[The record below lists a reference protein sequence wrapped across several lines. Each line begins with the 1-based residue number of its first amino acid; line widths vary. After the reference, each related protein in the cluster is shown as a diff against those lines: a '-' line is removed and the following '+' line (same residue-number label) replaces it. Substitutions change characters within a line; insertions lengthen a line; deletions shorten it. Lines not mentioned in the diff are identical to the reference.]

1 VAFRIDKTTRVGFRA
16 YALLGMKTGLPIIA
30 CLFALCGAIFAHH
43 GTPSSYDLT
52 RRITL
57 TGTVTEFAWSNPHVQ
72 IYFDVKDENGKVVSW
87 AAETGSPGVL
97 AREGWSKRMMRPG
110 DTIVITVC
118 PGKAGAPVGMLTKLV
133 LSDGKEF
140 LREVPGN

>member
-1 VAFRIDKTTRVGFRA
+1 MRGRNMSPRWKTHIRA
-16 YALLGMKTGLPIIA
+16 AVCLLAA
-30 CLFALCGAIFAHH
+30 CASAVAHH

-52 RRITL
+52 KRITL

-72 IYFDVKDENGKVVSW
+72 IYFDVKDDSGKIVNW

-97 AREGWSKRMMRPG
+97 AREGWSKRMMKPG
-110 DTIVITVC
+110 DTITMTVC

-133 LSDGKEF
+133 LSDGREF